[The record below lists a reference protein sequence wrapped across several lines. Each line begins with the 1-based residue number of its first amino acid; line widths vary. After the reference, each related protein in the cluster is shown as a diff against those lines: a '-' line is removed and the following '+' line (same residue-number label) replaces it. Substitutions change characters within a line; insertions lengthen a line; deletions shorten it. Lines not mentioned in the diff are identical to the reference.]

1 MQKLKMSKRKFILVL
16 SGTVAATDWDIC
28 FLRQQ
33 NRREKLK
40 IAQWTF

>member
-16 SGTVAATDWDIC
+16 SVTVAATDWDIC